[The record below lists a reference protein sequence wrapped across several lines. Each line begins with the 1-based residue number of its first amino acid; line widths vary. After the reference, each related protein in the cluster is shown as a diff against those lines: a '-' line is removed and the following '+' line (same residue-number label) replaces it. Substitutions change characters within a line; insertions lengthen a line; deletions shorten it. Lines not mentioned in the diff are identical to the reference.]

1 MKVRPSVKPICEKCK
16 VIKSVLSLSKKI
28 IHHAKIQNFDE
39 VSRFDRNQEAMTFVD
54 EALHA
59 NTDRGLDA
67 FIRSSDLK
75 KAWGNYPYAMMHPE
89 NLSYDTRDLLWRSI
103 SLFF

>member
-1 MKVRPSVKPICEKCK
+1 LPSE
-16 VIKSVLSLSKKI
+16 I